1 MEEKD
6 NRFAE
11 LDASGITA
19 QCLVESSCG
28 WDGSPLPDYP
38 GGRPVLSIYRYVFP
52 PHTVTADH
60 FHKIINC
67 GVVTS
72 GQLTLV
78 CRDGREK
85 TVHAGEAVIE
95 IDGEAHH
102 GENRG
107 DDPAEVIMLYAG
119 DGKTPFSFP
128 A

>member
-1 MEEKD
+1 MATTAG
-6 NRFAE
+6 RFAE
-11 LDASGITA
+11 LDSSGITA
-19 QCLVESSCG
+19 ECLVETESA

-38 GGRPVLSIYRYVFP
+38 VGKPLLSIYKYVFP

-60 FHKIINC
+60 YHKIINC

-72 GQLTLV
+72 GELSLV
-78 CRDGREK
+78 CKDGREK
-85 TVHAGEAVIE
+85 TVHAGEAVVE
-95 IDGEAHH
+95 IDGEVHH

-107 DDPAEVIMLYAG
+107 DVPCEVIMFYAG

>member
-19 QCLVESSCG
+19 ECLVESSCG

-38 GGRPVLSIYRYVFP
+38 AGRPILSIYKYVFP
-52 PHTVTADH
+52 PHTVTAEH
-60 FHKIINC
+60 SHKIINC
-67 GVVTS
+67 GVVTK
-72 GQLTLV
+72 GQITLV
-78 CRDGREK
+78 CRNGKEK
-85 TVHAGEAVIE
+85 TIHAGGAVIE
-95 IDGEAHH
+95 IDGEVHH

-107 DDPAEVIMLYAG
+107 DIPAEVIMFYAG